1 MFDKKFETIHVDDLD
16 EIINDIELIDI
27 RETYEYRAGH
37 IKGAKNIPMSELL
50 KDTGNYL
57 KKDKEYHIICQ
68 GGSRRKMACDK
79 LAQDGFK
86 VVDVAGG
93 TASYLGSLEV

>member
-50 KDTGNYL
+50 KDTGN
-57 KKDKEYHIICQ
+57 
-68 GGSRRKMACDK
+68 
-79 LAQDGFK
+79 
-86 VVDVAGG
+86 
-93 TASYLGSLEV
+93 

>member
-37 IKGAKNIPMSELL
+37 IKELR
-50 KDTGNYL
+50 TFQY
-57 KKDKEYHIICQ
+57 Q
-68 GGSRRKMACDK
+68 S
-79 LAQDGFK
+79 F
-86 VVDVAGG
+86 
-93 TASYLGSLEV
+93 